1 MANIKQEFD
10 QKVVDALIANPDL
23 INDKRWRMENLY
35 YIITKS
41 GTKEVFKMNRAQ
53 KHFFENYLVVP
64 NPYYRHIILKSRQL
78 GFTTFIQIFMLDE
91 VLFKTNKEGIVI
103 AHKLEDAK
111 EFFDRKIDFA
121 VRNIA
126 DDVKGAYFRINR
138 NSARKIQ
145 ISRDYGPEKG
155 SMSSISVNTSGRSGT
170 FHYVHIS
177 EYAKLCAQYPSRA
190 AEVETGTFPAVPL
203 DGYVFIESTA
213 EGMSGRF
220 YEIFH
225 ENWTFRQKITP
236 DLSRVQFMPHFYN
249 WQYDDME
256 MVKIGAPIP
265 VDEMAESEIDWKQ
278 YKEEHNLT
286 DIEITYYYMKWLQFG
301 GKNSPEAIKKLK
313 QEFPTT
319 PEEAFMSTGQ
329 NYFPITKV
337 TELLNVVKKGTKGEI
352 IRNSDGKLEFIEN
365 FGGYFSMRE
374 APRPGVRYIVSG
386 DTSEGLAHGDAQVAY
401 VTNCKTGKCAG
412 VYRSQVPPDEF
423 ANVVYDIGMFYNI
436 ALVAVEVNKDGL
448 WVNAELEKRGY
459 QNLYYR
465 KSFDDITK
473 QITKMF
479 GWKTTSATRPFAL
492 AALKAFFLKENDGF
506 PPELLEEM
514 LVFVRNTKGRP
525 EAMAGKHDDVIMAAS
540 IGHAVLQENWQPLED
555 KKPDV
560 PTVMSYM
567 FGEASPD
574 SIAVS
579 QTPTY
584 NNASGQSA

>member
-1 MANIKQEFD
+1 
-10 QKVVDALIANPDL
+10 
-23 INDKRWRMENLY
+23 
-35 YIITKS
+35 
-41 GTKEVFKMNRAQ
+41 
-53 KHFFENYLVVP
+53 
-64 NPYYRHIILKSRQL
+64 
-78 GFTTFIQIFMLDE
+78 
-91 VLFKTNKEGIVI
+91 
-103 AHKLEDAK
+103 
-111 EFFDRKIDFA
+111 
-121 VRNIA
+121 
-126 DDVKGAYFRINR
+126 
-138 NSARKIQ
+138 
-145 ISRDYGPEKG
+145 
-155 SMSSISVNTSGRSGT
+155 
-170 FHYVHIS
+170 
-177 EYAKLCAQYPSRA
+177 
-190 AEVETGTFPAVPL
+190 
-203 DGYVFIESTA
+203 
-213 EGMSGRF
+213 
-220 YEIFH
+220 
-225 ENWTFRQKITP
+225 
-236 DLSRVQFMPHFYN
+236 
-249 WQYDDME
+249 
-256 MVKIGAPIP
+256 
-265 VDEMAESEIDWKQ
+265 MAESEIDWKQ

-374 APRPGVRYIVSG
+374 APMPGVRYIVSG

-479 GWKTTSATRPFAL
+479 GWKTTSATRPFAF